1 MRARTTILVRFLV
14 MTGASAGFVAG
25 GCGHVSEPP
34 PGGAVAPAPAAT
46 PAAHALPN
54 GPPVGRTNE
63 KESPDI
69 AYWRGR
75 TDLIK
80 APPPPA
86 PEELP
91 LPPIDRSKLPNGL
104 EVMLVPRKGLPVVS
118 FTVVIKAGAY
128 DEVKDRTQGVADF
141 TAAMLR
147 HGAGRRSAEQISEA
161 IDAVGGGLDASAGSE
176 STTLTCSV
184 LTEHADTCLS
194 LLGDLLARPTF
205 PAAEMAEIRDQL
217 LAALG
222 GRDDDPHQLA
232 AEHFDNL
239 LFGEGHPDGWVLMPE
254 HVNRIT
260 RDQLVAFWKAYYRP
274 NNATLAVAGAIDP
287 VAMKARLSRAL
298 ASWAA
303 APVPGRAAFQVP
315 EVRGVRAILVDKPEL
330 SQATLMFGHPGL
342 RHADPDW
349 YAATVVN
356 YVLGGSDFSS
366 RLMTEVRSKR
376 GLTYGIGSSFGATLY
391 PGAFRVSAS
400 TRNETADDALK
411 VAVDE
416 IRKLKTFG
424 PTAEELTKARGYYA
438 GSTPFTLESPSEVA
452 RAILSAQLHGLGV
465 DYVKR
470 LALNLAAVDLAA
482 AAAAAHRWLDPDD
495 LAIVVVGRAAV
506 VAPQLKKAGIPFEQ
520 VDAHAPISAAAR
532 KAAASTAPAGA
543 ATAAPP
549 GK

>member
-1 MRARTTILVRFLV
+1 MRALAVIFARAVVVSGTALVLA
-14 MTGASAGFVAG
+14 GA
-25 GCGHVSEPP
+25 GCGHVTEAP
-34 PGGAVAPAPAAT
+34 PGATVTAPRAGAPAAAQA
-46 PAAHALPN
+46 PASSPARAQTSSKEGAH
-54 GPPVGRTNE
+54 V
-63 KESPDI
+63 

-91 LPPIDRSKLPNGL
+91 LPAIDRSKLPNGL
-104 EVMLVPRKGLPVVS
+104 DVMLVPRQGLPIVS

-128 DEVKDRTQGVADF
+128 DEVKDQTQGVADF

-147 HGAGRRSAEQISEA
+147 HGAVRRSAEQISEA
-161 IDAVGGGLDASAGSE
+161 IDAVGGALDASAGSE

-184 LTEHADTCLS
+184 LADKADTCLS

-205 PAAEMAEIRDQL
+205 PAAEMPEIRDQL

-222 GRDDDPHQLA
+222 GREDDPHQLA

-274 NNATLAVAGAIDP
+274 NNAMLAVAGSIDP
-287 VAMKARLSRAL
+287 AAMKARIARTLG
-298 ASWAA
+298 SWPG
-303 APVPGRAAFQVP
+303 APVPARAAFQVP
-315 EVRGVRAILVDKPEL
+315 QVRGVRAILVDKAEL

-411 VAVDE
+411 VAVAE

-424 PTAEELTKARGYYA
+424 PTAEELAKARGYYA

-452 RAILSAQLHGLGV
+452 RAILGAQLHGLGV

-470 LALNLAAVDLAA
+470 LALNLAAVDLAS

-495 LAIVVVGRAAV
+495 LAIVIVGRAAV
-506 VAPQLKKAGIPFEQ
+506 VAPQLRNAGIPFEQ
-520 VDAHAPISAAAR
+520 VDSHAPISAAAR
-532 KAAASTAPAGA
+532 KAAAASAPA
-543 ATAAPP
+543 P